1 LSGYAALNTHQAAEC
16 GYDRHEATDYHE
28 VPDQGARMPSYARVS
43 ILGAFTGGE
52 VWSINPVFDP
62 TGEFPGWNQ
71 ANADAATAAIDALTI
86 PSSLLTLLSSSAS
99 ITGCRLEVRDSATDA
114 LIGISIHARGAAVP
128 GSAAPKM
135 PSQAALVLS
144 VRTDTPA
151 SGATIATTFRL
162 SIPTSTQFV
171 TDMKTYLTAVQGALA
186 ASFPTIGFSLAVR
199 SQTKK
204 TTPHATRIQAGD
216 IIDTQRRRRDRLV
229 ESYTSVVFP

>member
-1 LSGYAALNTHQAAEC
+1 
-16 GYDRHEATDYHE
+16 
-28 VPDQGARMPSYARVS
+28 MPSYARVS

-52 VWSINPVFDP
+52 VWSVNPVFDP

-71 ANADAATAAIDALTI
+71 ANADAATTAIDALTI

-99 ITGCRLEVRDSATDA
+99 ITGCRLEVRDSATDE
-114 LIGISIHARGAAVP
+114 LIGISIHARSSAVP
-128 GSAAPKM
+128 GSAAPKL

-144 VRTDTPA
+144 VRTDTPGA
-151 SGATIATTFRL
+151 SGRGRLYWPAAGAAIATTFRL
-162 SIPTSTQFV
+162 NIPTSTQFV